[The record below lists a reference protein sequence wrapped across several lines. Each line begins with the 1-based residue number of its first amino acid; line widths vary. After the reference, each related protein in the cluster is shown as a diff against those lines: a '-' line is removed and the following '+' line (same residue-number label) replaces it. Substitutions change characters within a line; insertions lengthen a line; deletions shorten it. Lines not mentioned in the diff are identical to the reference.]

1 MINFNINPTLI
12 NIGIF
17 QVRYYGII
25 YVLGFIITFLY
36 LDYLRKKQ
44 ILELSKEKIYDLM
57 FYLVIGVILGSRIFE
72 VLFWQPS
79 YYFNNTLQILAI
91 WNGGLSFH
99 GGLIGAVI
107 ATFMFSKKNNINF
120 LKLLD
125 IIIIPSMLALAL
137 GRIGNLLNSE
147 IYGTVTNVPWCFNF
161 EDVEGCR
168 HPYQIYASLGHLF
181 SFFILLILNK
191 KQKVY
196 GKVFWNGIL
205 LFGLTRFVLD
215 FWRDDPLFLGL
226 NLGQYFSIPLIII
239 SLIFLLRKNRTIS

>member
-1 MINFNINPTLI
+1 MMNFNINPTLV

-79 YYFNNTLQILAI
+79 YYFNNPSQILAV

-99 GGLIGAVI
+99 GGLIGALI
-107 ATFMFSKKNNINF
+107 SCYLFSKKNNINLLRLADF
-120 LKLLD
+120 L
-125 IIIIPSMLALAL
+125 IIPATLAVAL
-137 GRIGNLLNSE
+137 GRLGNLFNSE
-147 IYGTVTNVPWCFNF
+147 IYGTISNLPWCFNF
-161 EDVEGCR
+161 MNVEGC
-168 HPYQIYASLGHLF
+168 
-181 SFFILLILNK
+181 
-191 KQKVY
+191 
-196 GKVFWNGIL
+196 
-205 LFGLTRFVLD
+205 
-215 FWRDDPLFLGL
+215 
-226 NLGQYFSIPLIII
+226 
-239 SLIFLLRKNRTIS
+239 

>member
-1 MINFNINPTLI
+1 MINFNVDPNLI

-17 QVRYYGII
+17 QIRYYGII
-25 YVLGFIITFLY
+25 YVLGFIITFFY
-36 LDYLRKKQ
+36 LNYLRKKQ
-44 ILELSKEKIYDLM
+44 ILELSKEKIYDLI

-79 YYFNNTLQILAI
+79 YYFSNPLQILAI

-99 GGLIGAVI
+99 GGLVGAVI

-125 IIIIPSMLALAL
+125 IIIIPATLALAL

-147 IYGTVTNVPWCFNF
+147 IYGTITNVPWCFNF
-161 EDVEGCR
+161 ENVEGCR

-191 KQKVY
+191 KQRTH
-196 GKVFWNGIL
+196 GKIFWNGIL

-215 FWRDDPLFLGL
+215 FWRDDPLFLRL

-239 SLIFLLRKNRTIS
+239 SLIFLLRKNRT